1 MASLSWA
8 GRAGLV
14 LLLAVPTALAAAST
28 PVADGFSLANPLA
41 AAAAYLAL
49 AISLF
54 VLAQALNLG
63 RQARTAH
70 REDLVLLLALAA
82 HMGVSPE
89 SPEFLRA
96 QEALEARQGKP
107 RKERKEKL
115 SRKERKAKAAG

>member
-8 GRAGLV
+8 ARAGLV
-14 LLLAVPTALAAAST
+14 LLLAVPAALAASS
-28 PVADGFSLANPLA
+28 PVATGFSLANPLA

-54 VLAQALNLG
+54 VLAQALHLG
-63 RQARTAH
+63 RQAKTAH

-96 QEALEARQGKP
+96 QEAIDGRGRKP
-107 RKERKEKL
+107 TKEK
-115 SRKERKAKAAG
+115 KAKKDRKAKAAS

>member
-1 MASLSWA
+1 MAFLSWT

-14 LLLAVPTALAAAST
+14 LVLAVPAVVAAS
-28 PVADGFSLANPLA
+28 PVASGFSLANPLA

-54 VLAQALNLG
+54 VLAQALRLG
-63 RQARTAH
+63 QQAKTAH

-89 SPEFLRA
+89 SPEFQRA
-96 QEALEARQGKP
+96 QAALEARQPK
-107 RKERKEKL
+107 KEKKPK
-115 SRKERKAKAAG
+115 KERKAKAA

>member
-1 MASLSWA
+1 MASLSWTA
-8 GRAGLV
+8 RAGLV
-14 LLLAVPTALAAAST
+14 LLLAVPTALAAT
-28 PVADGFSLANPLA
+28 PVSDGFSLANPLA

-54 VLAQALNLG
+54 VLAQALHLG

-82 HMGVSPE
+82 HVGVSPE

-96 QEALEARQGKP
+96 QEALEARQAKP
-107 RKERKEKL
+107 KKEKKP
-115 SRKERKAKAAG
+115 RKERKAKAAT